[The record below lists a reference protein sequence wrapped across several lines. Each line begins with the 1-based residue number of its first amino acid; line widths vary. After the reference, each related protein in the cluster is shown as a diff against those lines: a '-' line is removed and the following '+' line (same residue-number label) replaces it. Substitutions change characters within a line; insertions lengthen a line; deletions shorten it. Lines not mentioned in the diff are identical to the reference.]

1 VDLRELAEPPRS
13 ADLVIIGAGV
23 VGAATAFHAA
33 RAGLDCILL
42 ERRPLPA
49 TLTTPRATGGFRL
62 QFDNREEMELVSES
76 VELFLGFNSTH
87 GHDIGIRQQGYLW
100 CTMDEAGIPRQQGL
114 VEMQHGWGL
123 TDVELLT
130 GDETRSRF
138 PWVGERVLQ
147 ARFRQGDGFLDP
159 RALALGM
166 LSVSRTPFVAGC
178 EVSEVVVDSGCV
190 RGVRTNKGEV
200 ACEQVVIAAGPFSGT
215 VAATAGLELPL
226 YTVRRQ
232 KLIFANAPFV
242 PQDSP
247 MVIDEETG
255 AHWRPA
261 LDGAFLLHTDADEP
275 ASPAADPV
283 PVDHGLHRRLIDPDS
298 PVSICRVTPFWE
310 RAWTDGSL
318 EWDIVAGQYTMTPD
332 HRPLI
337 GPTDIEGLWLNCG
350 YSGHGVMGSPACSR
364 LLIDLICGQSPTGGN
379 PLDPHREFV
388 ERDIASI

>member
-1 VDLRELAEPPRS
+1 
-13 ADLVIIGAGV
+13 
-23 VGAATAFHAA
+23 
-33 RAGLDCILL
+33 
-42 ERRPLPA
+42 
-49 TLTTPRATGGFRL
+49 
-62 QFDNREEMELVSES
+62 M
-76 VELFLGFNSTH
+76 
-87 GHDIGIRQQGYLW
+87 
-100 CTMDEAGIPRQQGL
+100 
-114 VEMQHGWGL
+114 
-123 TDVELLT
+123 
-130 GDETRSRF
+130 
-138 PWVGERVLQ
+138 
-147 ARFRQGDGFLDP
+147 
-159 RALALGM
+159 
-166 LSVSRTPFVAGC
+166 
-178 EVSEVVVDSGCV
+178 
-190 RGVRTNKGEV
+190 
-200 ACEQVVIAAGPFSGT
+200 VIAAGPFSGA